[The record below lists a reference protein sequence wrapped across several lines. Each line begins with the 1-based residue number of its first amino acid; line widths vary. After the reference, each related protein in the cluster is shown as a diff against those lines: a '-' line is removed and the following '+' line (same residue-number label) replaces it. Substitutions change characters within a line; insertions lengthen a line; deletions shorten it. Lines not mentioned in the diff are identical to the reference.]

1 MNILHKLLG
10 AAVLSLMCACAG
22 AQDKKSYSISCVA
35 FYNLENLFDTIP
47 GKNDREFT
55 PDEPK
60 RWTSQRYHEK
70 LNRMAEVI
78 AQIGDEYNGLAGPAV
93 IGLSEME
100 NRAVLEDLVNTPTLK
115 PLGYKIVH
123 YDSPDK
129 RGVDVALLY
138 RPELFRLTASK
149 AVRFDVAD
157 RPDFRSR
164 DQLVVS
170 GVLAGETVHFVVNH
184 WPSRSG
190 GEKKSRPLR
199 IAAGELSRRIADS
212 LQRID
217 PKAKIIIMGDLNDD
231 PIDKSITQGLGA
243 KLSRKKLEPGDL
255 YVAMYDLYK
264 RGIGTLAYKDSWS
277 LFDNFVVSEAL
288 VNAPQNELKLYKVK
302 IFNRPFLLNP
312 SGPYAG
318 YPLRTYVGSTFQ
330 GGYSDHFP
338 IYLFLTK
345 EK

>member
-1 MNILHKLLG
+1 MRFLSKLIIITL
-10 AAVLSLMCACAG
+10 LSMICACAG
-22 AQDKKSYSISCVA
+22 AQDKKSYSINCIA

-47 GKNDREFT
+47 GANDVEFT
-55 PDEPK
+55 PNGPK
-60 RWTSQRYHEK
+60 RWTSERYKEK

-78 AQIGDEYNGLAGPAV
+78 AQIGDEYDGLAGPAV

-100 NRAVLEDLVNTPTLK
+100 NRTVLEDLVKTPALK

-123 YDSPDK
+123 YDSPNK

-138 RPELFRLTASK
+138 RPDLFRLKSSN
-149 AVRFDVAD
+149 AVRFSIPD

-170 GVLAGETVHFVVNH
+170 GELAGETLHLVVNH
-184 WPSRSG
+184 WPARSG

-199 IAAGELSRRIADS
+199 IAAGQLSRRITDS

-231 PIDKSITQGLGA
+231 PVDKSITQGLGA

-255 YVAMYDLYK
+255 YVAMYDLYR

-277 LFDNFVVSEAL
+277 LFDNFIVSESL
-288 VNAPQNELKLYKVK
+288 MNASNKELKLYRTK

-312 SGPYAG
+312 SGPYTG

-338 IYLFLTK
+338 IYLFLIK